1 MGSIGKLRRTP
12 HIADMQTLRDSIG
25 TEIRRIFAEPGGKVI
40 EISRTD
46 EGLFGVDSVCW
57 QVHGDVT
64 AMMIGGIASLLL
76 QMLEPRVLAGVWDH
90 SVFRQDMRGRLRR
103 TAAFLARTTYGD
115 KAQALGEIARIRRI
129 HNHVRGTLPDGTPYE
144 ANDPQSLAWVH
155 VTESLCFVE
164 SFIRYSRP
172 HMSMRDRD
180 RYFDEMAEVGTLLG
194 ADPVPRTYRAAQRF
208 IRAARPTLRF
218 DQRTREI
225 ADLLLNQPPASPRL
239 APFHHM
245 TMQAGVDLL
254 PGWARSMHGLSISL
268 PARLAV
274 RGGTT
279 GMAAITRW
287 ALSQG
292 STTRSASA
300 SA

>member
-1 MGSIGKLRRTP
+1 
-12 HIADMQTLRDSIG
+12 MQSLRDTIG
-25 TEIRRIFAEPGGKVI
+25 TEIRRIFAEPGGKAI
-40 EISRTD
+40 EISRED
-46 EGLFGVDSVCW
+46 EGLFGPASVCW

-90 SVFRQDMRGRLRR
+90 SVFRKDMRGRLRR

-115 KAQALGEIARIRRI
+115 KAQALEEIARIRRV
-129 HNHVRGTLPDGTPYE
+129 HEHVRGTLPDGTPYH
-144 ANDPQSLAWVH
+144 ANDPEALAWVH

-164 SFIRYSRP
+164 SFIRYRKP
-172 HMSMRDRD
+172 HMSVRERD
-180 RYFDEMAEVGTLLG
+180 RYFEEMAQVGELLG
-194 ADPVPRTYRAAQRF
+194 ATPVPRSYRDAQMFLRD
-208 IRAARPTLRF
+208 ARPRLRF
-218 DQRTREI
+218 DERTRDI
-225 ADLLLNQPPASPRL
+225 ADLLMHQPAASPRL

-287 ALSQG
+287 ALAPGKTVRG
-292 STTRSASA
+292 SGATA
-300 SA
+300 

>member
-1 MGSIGKLRRTP
+1 
-12 HIADMQTLRDSIG
+12 MQILRDSIG
-25 TEIRRIFAEPGGKVI
+25 TEIRRIFAEPGGTAI

-46 EGLFGVDSVCW
+46 EGLFGPASVCW

-103 TAAFLARTTYGD
+103 TAAFLARTTFGD
-115 KAQALGEIARIRRI
+115 KAQALSEIARIRRV
-129 HNHVRGTLPDGTPYE
+129 HDYVHGTLPDGTPYH
-144 ANDPQSLAWVH
+144 ANDPQALAWVH
-155 VTESLCFVE
+155 VTESMCFVD
-164 SFIRYSRP
+164 SFVRYRRP
-172 HMSMRDRD
+172 HMSMRDRN
-180 RYFDEMAEVGTLLG
+180 RYFAEMAQVGELLG
-194 ADPVPRTYRAAQRF
+194 ANPVPRTYRAAQTF
-208 IRAARPTLRF
+208 IRDARPRLRF
-218 DQRTREI
+218 DERTREI
-225 ADLLLNQPPASPRL
+225 ADLLLNQPAANPRL

-292 STTRSASA
+292 STVRNSSASA
-300 SA
+300 

>member
-1 MGSIGKLRRTP
+1 
-12 HIADMQTLRDSIG
+12 MQTLRDSIG

-40 EISRTD
+40 EISRED
-46 EGLFGVDSVCW
+46 EGLFGPRSVCW

-115 KAQALGEIARIRRI
+115 RKQALGEIARIRKI
-129 HNHVRGTLPDGTPYE
+129 HDYVHGTLPDGTSYR
-144 ANDPQSLAWVH
+144 ANDPESLAWVH

-164 SFIRYSRP
+164 SFIRYRKP

-180 RYFDEMAEVGTLLG
+180 RYFEEMAQVGELLG
-194 ADPVPRTYRAAQRF
+194 AHSVPRSWRAAQSF
-208 IRAARPTLRF
+208 IRDARPCLRF
-218 DQRTREI
+218 DERTREI
-225 ADLLLNQPPASPRL
+225 ADLLLHQPAASPRL

-268 PARLAV
+268 PAKLAV

-287 ALSQG
+287 ALAPGRTVRNSG
-292 STTRSASA
+292 ATT
-300 SA
+300 

>member
-1 MGSIGKLRRTP
+1 MRRSP

-90 SVFRQDMRGRLRR
+90 SVFRQDIRGRLRR

-129 HNHVRGTLPDGTPYE
+129 HDHVRGTLPDGTPYE

-208 IRAARPTLRF
+208 IRDARPTLRF

>member
-1 MGSIGKLRRTP
+1 
-12 HIADMQTLRDSIG
+12 MQTLRDSIG

-46 EGLFGVDSVCW
+46 EGLFGPDSVCW

-90 SVFRQDMRGRLRR
+90 SAFRQDMRGRLRR

-115 KAQALGEIARIRRI
+115 KAHALGEIARIRRI
-129 HNHVRGTLPDGTPYE
+129 HDHVRGTLPDGTPYE

-208 IRAARPTLRF
+208 IRDARPTLRF

>member
-1 MGSIGKLRRTP
+1 
-12 HIADMQTLRDSIG
+12 MQTLRDSIG
-25 TEIRRIFAEPGGKVI
+25 TEIRRIFADPGGKAI
-40 EISRTD
+40 EISRED
-46 EGLFGVDSVCW
+46 EGLFGPNSVCW

-115 KAQALGEIARIRRI
+115 KAQALAEIARIRRV
-129 HNHVRGTLPDGTPYE
+129 HDYVHGTLPDGTAYH
-144 ANDPQSLAWVH
+144 ANDPEALAWVH

-164 SFIRYSRP
+164 SFIRYRKP
-172 HMSMRDRD
+172 HMSMRERD
-180 RYFDEMAEVGTLLG
+180 RYFDEMAQVGELLG
-194 ADPVPRTYRAAQRF
+194 ADPVPRTYRAAQTF
-208 IRAARPTLRF
+208 IRDARPRLRF
-218 DQRTREI
+218 DERTREI
-225 ADLLLNQPPASPRL
+225 ADLLLHQPAASPAL

-287 ALSQG
+287 ALSQN
-292 STTRSASA
+292 STVRNSAASA
-300 SA
+300 

>member
-1 MGSIGKLRRTP
+1 M
-12 HIADMQTLRDSIG
+12 
-25 TEIRRIFAEPGGKVI
+25 
-40 EISRTD
+40 
-46 EGLFGVDSVCW
+46 
-57 QVHGDVT
+57 
-64 AMMIGGIASLLL
+64 
-76 QMLEPRVLAGVWDH
+76 LAGVWDH

-129 HNHVRGTLPDGTPYE
+129 HDHVRGTLPDGTPYE

-287 ALSQG
+287 ALAQG

>member
-1 MGSIGKLRRTP
+1 MQNLRE
-12 HIADMQTLRDSIG
+12 SIG
-25 TEIRRIFAEPGGKVI
+25 TEIRRIFADPGGKVI
-40 EISRTD
+40 EISRED
-46 EGLFGVDSVCW
+46 EGLFGPQSVCW

-64 AMMIGGIASLLL
+64 AMMIGGIASLLM
-76 QMLEPRVLAGVWDH
+76 QMLDPKVLAGVWDH

-103 TAAFLARTTYGD
+103 TAGFLARTTYGD
-115 KAQALGEIARIRRI
+115 RAQALDEIARIRRI
-129 HNHVRGTLPDGTPYE
+129 HDHVHGILPDGTPYE

-155 VTESLCFVE
+155 VTESLCFVD
-164 SFIRYSRP
+164 SYIRYAKP
-172 HMSMRDRD
+172 HMSLRDRD
-180 RYFDEMAEVGTLLG
+180 RYFAEMAEVGAMLG
-194 ADPVPRTYRAAQRF
+194 ADPVPRSYRAAQQF
-208 IRAARPTLRF
+208 IRDARPSLCF
-218 DQRTREI
+218 DERTREI
-225 ADLLLNQPPASPRL
+225 ADLLLNQPAASPRL

-292 STTRSASA
+292 GTVRSSRASA
-300 SA
+300 

>member
-1 MGSIGKLRRTP
+1 
-12 HIADMQTLRDSIG
+12 MQTLRDSIG

-129 HNHVRGTLPDGTPYE
+129 HDHVRGTLPDGTPYE

-194 ADPVPRTYRAAQRF
+194 ADPVPHTYRAAQRF
-208 IRAARPTLRF
+208 IRDARPTLRF

>member
-129 HNHVRGTLPDGTPYE
+129 HDHVRGTLPDGTPYE

>member
-1 MGSIGKLRRTP
+1 
-12 HIADMQTLRDSIG
+12 MQTLRDSIG
-25 TEIRRIFAEPGGKVI
+25 TEIRRIFADPGGKVI
-40 EISRTD
+40 EISRED
-46 EGLFGVDSVCW
+46 DGLFGPTSACW

-76 QMLEPRVLAGVWDH
+76 QMLDPRVLAGVWDH

-115 KAQALGEIARIRRI
+115 TEQALGEIARIRRI
-129 HNHVRGTLPDGTPYE
+129 HDHVHGTLPDGTPYH
-144 ANDPQSLAWVH
+144 ANDPEALAWVH
-155 VTESLCFVE
+155 VTESLCFVD
-164 SFIRYSRP
+164 SFIRYRKP
-172 HMSMRDRD
+172 HMSLRERD
-180 RYFDEMAEVGTLLG
+180 RYFEEMTQVGELLG
-194 ADPVPRTYRAAQRF
+194 ADPVPRSYRDAQMY
-208 IRAARPTLRF
+208 IRDARSRLRF
-218 DQRTREI
+218 DERTREI
-225 ADLLLNQPPASPRL
+225 ADLLLNQPASSAAL

-245 TMQAGVDLL
+245 TMQAGIDLL

-287 ALSQG
+287 ALAPGRTVRG
-292 STTRSASA
+292 SGAA
-300 SA
+300 A

>member
-1 MGSIGKLRRTP
+1 
-12 HIADMQTLRDSIG
+12 MQTLRDSIG
-25 TEIRRIFAEPGGKVI
+25 TEIRRIFADPGGKTI
-40 EISRTD
+40 EISRED
-46 EGLFGVDSVCW
+46 EGLFGPNSVCW

-115 KAQALGEIARIRRI
+115 KAQALGEIARIRRV
-129 HNHVRGTLPDGTPYE
+129 HDYVHGTLPDGTPYH
-144 ANDPQSLAWVH
+144 ANDPEALAWVH

-164 SFIRYSRP
+164 SFIRYRKP

-180 RYFDEMAEVGTLLG
+180 RYFDEMAQVGVLLG
-194 ADPVPRTYRAAQRF
+194 ADPVPRTYRAAQTFVRD
-208 IRAARPTLRF
+208 ARPRLRF
-218 DQRTREI
+218 DERTREI
-225 ADLLLNQPPASPRL
+225 ADLLLHQPASSPAL

-287 ALSQG
+287 ALSQN
-292 STTRSASA
+292 STVRNSAASA
-300 SA
+300 

>member
-1 MGSIGKLRRTP
+1 MRRTP
-12 HIADMQTLRDSIG
+12 HIAGMQTLRDSIG

-129 HNHVRGTLPDGTPYE
+129 HDHVRGTLPDGTPYE

-208 IRAARPTLRF
+208 IRDVRPTLRF

-287 ALSQG
+287 ALAQG